1 MHFIKNQSIT
11 PPIIGRISIGG
22 VDEDFVPYCDEEF
35 SITTL
40 CQQPNNSWTRHPIN
54 NSVNHANEKLR
65 SIPVRL
71 AYDNPDLNFRA
82 SNIVFEPGTGRP
94 LCSGDNAEAIRSE
107 ESGGTIKVECPGPD
121 VCQFGLKWG
130 CKTMG
135 RLYLQVEGQDDVLGV
150 FVHRT
155 SGSNTTR
162 YLSSRLSQM
171 AALMKG
177 KLAGFPLSLV
187 LRAKTVW
194 IPDPRKIIFVDL
206 TFREGMSPKE
216 CVERQKEFQLQWD
229 ECGWDREAFEAA
241 VISGFKNSEFELNS
255 EDGLQIATEFY
266 GHGRPAG
273 VEKPRAAIKQ
283 EVKVA
288 RPQVGRDGLNAL
300 MDKIVSESATR
311 SPDESTEAT
320 EGTGE
325 PGEVQA
331 ES

>member
-1 MHFIKNQSIT
+1 MHFVKNQSIT

-82 SNIVFEPGTGRP
+82 SNIVFESGTGRP

-107 ESGGTIKVECPGPD
+107 ENGGTIKVECPGPE
-121 VCQFGLKWG
+121 VCKFGLEWG

-135 RLYLQVEGQDDVLGV
+135 RLYLQVEGQEDVLGV

-171 AALMKG
+171 SGLMKG

-194 IPDPRKIIFVDL
+194 IPDARKIIFVDL

-216 CVERQKEFQLQWD
+216 CVERQREFQLEWE

-266 GHGRPAG
+266 GHGSPAAA
-273 VEKPRAAIKQ
+273 EKLRVVMKQ
-283 EVKVA
+283 ETKVA
-288 RPQVGRDGLNAL
+288 KSQACRAGINAL
-300 MDKIVSESATR
+300 MNTIVAEAVKR
-311 SPDESTEAT
+311 SPDEATEAT
-320 EGTGE
+320 EGAGE
-325 PGEVQA
+325 PGEVPA